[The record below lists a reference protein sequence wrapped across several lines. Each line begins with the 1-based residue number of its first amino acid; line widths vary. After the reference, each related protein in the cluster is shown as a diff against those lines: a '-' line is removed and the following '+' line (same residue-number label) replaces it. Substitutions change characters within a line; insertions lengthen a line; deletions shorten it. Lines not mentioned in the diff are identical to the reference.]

1 MTTLIERWRR
11 LRTPRRLRHMTE
23 LNPALELEVPRTNAS
38 GSIRWRGCRIA
49 ELVPL
54 THTREQGKG
63 HSCFVVA
70 SGPSLG
76 EVDLTRLGDHACF
89 GVNGAIARY
98 AGLRRGP
105 SHYVITD
112 PDFIRHRFHLV
123 EAAFATRPFFFLSA
137 AAISSICER
146 NPALLSRT
154 SVSLIETHFCRYGEP
169 RLEPH
174 EIEHLVATHD
184 TLSASSWRIG
194 FSRDIEVG
202 LFSAH
207 TVAYYPIQIASYMGF
222 SEVYLL
228 GVDLGSTG
236 AQVRFYERA
245 GSARPSRMDRD
256 LNKYILPSFAVLAQ
270 VCREAPD
277 FRVFNLSPI
286 SRLPAE
292 TIPRL
297 SLDEALKR
305 AAERRDLESTDR

>member
-23 LNPALELEVPRTNAS
+23 LNPALELEVPRSHAA
-38 GSIRWRGCRIA
+38 GSIRWRGCQIA

-54 THTREQGKG
+54 ARSRDQGLG
-63 HSCFVVA
+63 RSCFVIA
-70 SGPSLG
+70 SGPSLAD
-76 EVDLTRLGDHACF
+76 VDLTKLDDHACF
-89 GVNGAIARY
+89 AVNGAIARY
-98 AGLRRGP
+98 AGLHKGP

-112 PDFIRHRFHLV
+112 PDFIEHRFHLV
-123 EAAFATRPFFFLSA
+123 EAAFATKPFFFLSA
-137 AAISSICER
+137 AAISAICER
-146 NPALLSRT
+146 NPSLLSR
-154 SVSLIETHFCRYGEP
+154 SPVSLIETHFCRYGEA

-174 EIEHLVATHD
+174 EIEQLVATHD
-184 TLSASSWRIG
+184 SLHASSWRIG

-236 AQVRFYERA
+236 AQVRFYELA

-256 LNKYILPSFAVLAQ
+256 LDKYILPSFAVLAQ

-277 FRVFNLSPI
+277 FRVYNLSAI

-297 SLDEALKR
+297 GLDEALNR
-305 AAERRDLESTDR
+305 AAERRDLESTDQ